1 MYIAKEDMHGWVRSH
16 LLLIL
21 EIFACAAKGVGA
33 SVFGA
38 VFQGFYFVPMDLM
51 IVK

>member
-1 MYIAKEDMHGWVRSH
+1 MYIAKEDMHGCVH

-33 SVFGA
+33 SVFEA